1 MVERRLRARPRLPS
15 GGERQRDQA
24 QKLVFSK
31 IQKLN
36 SSWENNGF
44 LKVHRSPDP
53 AGPLRRLRAGGP
65 KEGALGVGGSGGQYI
80 CKFMHKENKFT
91 VNYLS
96 YVFQSLSLARLRG
109 VDSTEGIKIGR
120 NRKSSIFPNI
130 VASTIFPPHSISD
143 KLQIFG

>member
-53 AGPLRRLRAGGP
+53 AGPLRRLRAGGA
-65 KEGALGVGGSGGQYI
+65 KEGAFGVGGGGGQYMQ
-80 CKFMHKENKFT
+80 FMHKEKKLT
-91 VNYLS
+91 VNYLP

-120 NRKSSIFPNI
+120 NREKTNTLPKILEHELCFLS
-130 VASTIFPPHSISD
+130 PPH
-143 KLQIFG
+143 